1 MESVSTGKARASGAA
16 LARPPADMAVIT
28 HAKAL
33 CSYVLQASQKSP
45 KAFRFTF
52 TTRLQNLSLDVVE
65 QLFRANEVFV
75 CRGDAAALARRAAL
89 QHEASTSLK
98 MLVYVAEMAAAQGC
112 LLMKQYEEISRRALD
127 VGNLIGGWINS
138 DRMRFAP

>member
-1 MESVSTGKARASGAA
+1 MQSG
-16 LARPPADMAVIT
+16 RPPSDLAVIT
-28 HAKAL
+28 RAKAL
-33 CSYVLQASQKSP
+33 CSYVMQVTQKSP

-52 TTRLQNLSLDVVE
+52 TSRLQNLSLDVVE
-65 QLFRANEVFV
+65 QLFRANEVFL
-75 CRGDAAALARRAAL
+75 RAGDAQSLARRSAL

-112 LLMKQYEEISRRALD
+112 LLLKQYEEVSKQAFE

-138 DRMRFAP
+138 DKKRFGP